1 MGHVI
6 FGMNTSIDGYVA
18 GPSGTADSL
27 PVPPPGDELHQYFN
41 ELQRSAALSL
51 YGRELYSDM
60 HYWDTDDP
68 DWPAVEKEFADI
80 WRATPKVVVSTTLTD
95 VGPNATLISDDV
107 DESLRRLV
115 ADTDGEID
123 VGGPTLAATLARL
136 GLIDEYRLYQRPVVV
151 GGGKPF
157 FPAAMSSALS
167 LLDVEMLPEDT
178 VLLRYQPVR

>member
-6 FGMNTSIDGYVA
+6 FGMNTSVDGYVA
-18 GPSGTADSL
+18 GPSGGAEACRAPS
-27 PVPPPGDELHQYFN
+27 DELHQYFN

-60 HYWDTDDP
+60 QYWDTDDP
-68 DWPAVEKEFADI
+68 DWPAVQKEYADI
-80 WRATPKVVVSTTLTD
+80 WRATPKVVVSTTLTE
-95 VGPNATLISDDV
+95 VGPNATLVSDDV
-107 DESLRRLV
+107 DAELRRIV
-115 ADTDGEID
+115 AETDGEID

-136 GLIDEYRLYQRPVVV
+136 GLIDEYRLYQRPVVL

-157 FPAAMSSALS
+157 FPEGMPSAVS